1 MRKFPVVIA
10 STVAAPA
17 LVLTLAVT
25 AAPAPA
31 LATDAEVA
39 AAWDQAAS
47 SMFDSNDYHSYT
59 SASSAEAVPL
69 SDANVSATGP
79 VSYFNLYD
87 LGFVTPAKTQRP
99 WNDCWAFGSIAAAE
113 TSLLS
118 KGVSQAAA
126 DLSERALVNT
136 VYTGTGT
143 AQSVVPNT
151 AAGLAQVGEN
161 ANASYANTSSGF
173 DVGGRVTYALTLF
186 SAGLALVPESQAP
199 YQNNVGVYECE
210 VTLAST
216 GEKQTKY
223 LTQEQVDAYKEAN
236 PNDTV
241 TVKGWAGPY
250 EYVDEKSG
258 WEKKGYYDWG
268 SDDSIWTRS
277 SYTLSDANV
286 LPEPRIIEWKGETGT
301 FKGTDSRAVAA
312 IKSELY
318 AGHGVSA
325 GYHLDETNDVDH
337 PVTKYF
343 NRNAW
348 AHYTWEKNA
357 PNHRVCI
364 VGWDD
369 NYDASNFQNSA
380 GITPP
385 GNGAWIV
392 KQSSGAES
400 DGQEFPDRNAW
411 GIVNEDGEHTGYFY
425 LSYYDQSLSGL
436 VTFDFDLD
444 ATDTADTYA
453 DQYDFLTERD
463 AISVSSDVPL
473 SSANI
478 FEAQGDMTLEAVM
491 SATYRENTT
500 VTYQVYLLDDEATTP
515 TEAGHSTLAS
525 TTQATYAYG
534 GYHRT
539 ALAAADQV
547 RMRAGQRYAVVT
559 TQKCND
565 DGKWYQGV
573 ACNTDSF
580 AGKLNAGES
589 FTGTTAGTVSGVS
602 EATDWSDW
610 LKVKEGINGQITWS
624 VDNAPVKAFSRK
636 STWASTQE
644 LAALRQAVAD
654 AKAKLAAA
662 QVSADGTDVEAAK
675 TWVTQEEYDQAT
687 ADIAAAEALLA
698 QAGDDLSGMAET
710 GDVNE
715 AAAALANFNPQPGT
729 KQDKDDKGDK
739 DDDKKGDKGDKGDD
753 KKDDKGGEK
762 TDGSSTSDNADTSA
776 QTTKLAAK
784 KPKAG
789 TPSTGDATAAAP
801 AALLAASGM
810 GALLGAARR
819 HGHGRNRQD

>member
-1 MRKFPVVIA
+1 MKKIPAILA
-10 STVAAPA
+10 SAVAAPA
-17 LVLTLAVT
+17 LALTLAVA
-25 AAPAPA
+25 AAPATA
-31 LATDAEVA
+31 FATDSEVVA
-39 AAWDQAAS
+39 AWGQAAS
-47 SMFDSNDYHSYT
+47 NMLDSYDYRSYS
-59 SASSAEAVPL
+59 SASSADPVPL
-69 SDANVSATGP
+69 SNANVSTTGP
-79 VSYFNLYD
+79 VPYYNLYD
-87 LGFVTPAKTQRP
+87 LGLVTPAKTQAP
-99 WNDCWAFGSIAAAE
+99 WDDCWAFGSIAAAE

-161 ANASYANTSSGF
+161 ANASYANTSAGF
-173 DVGGRVTYALTLF
+173 DAGGRVTYALSLF
-186 SAGLALVPESQAP
+186 SAGLALVPELQAP
-199 YQNNVGVYECE
+199 YQNDAGIYVCE

-223 LTQEQVDAYKEAN
+223 FTQEQVDAYRAAN

-241 TVKGWAGPY
+241 TIKGWAGPY
-250 EYVDEKSG
+250 KYVDPKDG
-258 WEKKGYYDWG
+258 REKKGYYDWS

-277 SYTLSDANV
+277 TYALSDASV

-301 FKGTDSRAVAA
+301 FKGIDSRAVAA

-318 AGHGVSA
+318 AGRGVSA
-325 GYHLDETNDVDH
+325 GYYLDATNDVDH

-343 NRNAW
+343 NRNTW

-369 NYDASNFQNSA
+369 SYDASNFQNSA
-380 GITPP
+380 GTTPP

-392 KQSSGAES
+392 KQSAGAES

-411 GIVNEDGEHTGYFY
+411 GIVNENGEHTGYFY

-444 ATDTADTYA
+444 ATDAADSYA

-463 AISVSSDVPL
+463 ALSVSSDVPL

-491 SATYRENTT
+491 GATYRENTT
-500 VTYQVYLLDDEATTP
+500 VTYQVYLLDSEATTP
-515 TEAGHSTLAS
+515 TEAGHSTLAL

-539 ALAAADQV
+539 ALATADQV

-589 FTGTTAGTVSGVS
+589 FTGTTAGTDSGAS

-610 LKVKEGINGQITWS
+610 LKVKEGVTGTLPSWV

-636 STWASTQE
+636 STWAQAEE

-687 ADIAAAEALLA
+687 ADIAAAEALLS
-698 QAGDDLSGMAET
+698 QAGDDLSGMVEA
-710 GDVNE
+710 GDVSE
-715 AAAALANFNPQPGT
+715 AAAALANFDPQPGT
-729 KQDKDDKGDK
+729 KKSES
-739 DDDKKGDKGDKGDD
+739 GDD
-753 KKDDKGGEK
+753 GNEK
-762 TDGSSTSDNADTSA
+762 ANGSSAADNPDASGQNA
-776 QTTKLAAK
+776 KPAANK
-784 KPKAG
+784 HKAG
-789 TPSTGDATAAAP
+789 TPSTGDMSIAAP
-801 AALLAASGM
+801 AALLAASGA
-810 GALLGAARR
+810 GALLAAACRHHRR
-819 HGHGRNRQD
+819 RSQD

>member
-1 MRKFPVVIA
+1 MKKIPAILA
-10 STVAAPA
+10 SAVAAPA
-17 LVLTLAVT
+17 LALTLAVA
-25 AAPAPA
+25 AAPATA
-31 LATDAEVA
+31 FATDSEVVA
-39 AAWDQAAS
+39 AWGQAAS
-47 SMFDSNDYHSYT
+47 NMLDSYDYRSYS
-59 SASSAEAVPL
+59 SASSADPVPL
-69 SDANVSATGP
+69 SNANVSTTGP
-79 VSYFNLYD
+79 VPYHNLYD
-87 LGFVTPAKTQRP
+87 LGLVTPAKTQAP
-99 WNDCWAFGSIAAAE
+99 WDDCWAFGSIAAAE

-199 YQNNVGVYECE
+199 YQNNVGIYECE

-250 EYVDEKSG
+250 EYVDEKDG
-258 WEKKGYYDWG
+258 WEKKGYYDWS

-343 NRNAW
+343 NRNTW

-515 TEAGHSTLAS
+515 TQAGHSTLAC

-539 ALAAADQV
+539 ALAEADQV

-589 FTGTTAGTVSGVS
+589 FTGTTAGTVSGAS

-610 LKVKEGINGQITWS
+610 LKVKEGINGQVVWS

-687 ADIAAAEALLA
+687 ADIAAAEALLS
-698 QAGDDLSGMAET
+698 QAGDDLSGMVET
-710 GDVNE
+710 GDVSE
-715 AAAALANFNPQPGT
+715 AAAALANFDPQPGA
-729 KQDKDDKGDK
+729 
-739 DDDKKGDKGDKGDD
+739 KKSESGDD
-753 KKDDKGGEK
+753 GNEK
-762 TDGSSTSDNADTSA
+762 ANGSSAADNPVASGQNA
-776 QTTKLAAK
+776 KPAAK
-784 KPKAG
+784 HKAG
-789 TPSTGDATAAAP
+789 TPSTGDMRIAAP
-801 AALLAASGM
+801 AALLAASGA
-810 GALLGAARR
+810 GALLAAACRHHRR
-819 HGHGRNRQD
+819 RSQD

>member
-1 MRKFPVVIA
+1 MKKFPAIIA
-10 STVAAPA
+10 STVAASA
-17 LVLTLAVT
+17 LALTLAVT
-25 AAPAPA
+25 AAPALA
-31 LATDAEVA
+31 LATDAEVVT
-39 AAWDQAAS
+39 AWDQAVS
-47 SMFDSNDYHSYT
+47 NMLDSNDYYSYT
-59 SASSAEAVPL
+59 SASSAQAVPL
-69 SDANVSATGP
+69 SDANVSTTGP

-199 YQNNVGVYECE
+199 YQNNVGIYECE

-223 LTQEQVDAYKEAN
+223 FTQEQVDAYKAAN

-241 TVKGWAGPY
+241 TVTGWAGPY
-250 EYVDEKSG
+250 VYVDEKDG
-258 WEKKGYYDWG
+258 REKKGYYDWS
-268 SDDSIWTRS
+268 SDNSIWTRS

-286 LPEPRIIEWKGETGT
+286 LPETRIIEWKGETGT

-325 GYHLDETNDVDH
+325 GYHLDETNDADH

-343 NRNAW
+343 NRNTW

-380 GITPP
+380 GVTPP

-400 DGQEFPDRNAW
+400 DGQEFQDYNAW

-515 TEAGHSTLAS
+515 TEAGHSTLAC

-589 FTGTTAGTVSGVS
+589 FTGTTAGTASGAS

-610 LKVKEGINGQITWS
+610 LKVKEGVTGMLPSWV

-636 STWASTQE
+636 STWAQAQE

-698 QAGDDLSGMAET
+698 QAGDDLSGMVET
-710 GDVNE
+710 SDVSE
-715 AAAALANFNPQPGT
+715 AAAALANFDPQPGT
-729 KQDKDDKGDK
+729 KQ
-739 DDDKKGDKGDKGDD
+739 DKGDD
-753 KKDDKGGEK
+753 KKDDKGDGSDDKGGEK
-762 TDGSSTSDNADTSA
+762 TDDSSTSDNADASTH
-776 QTTKLAAK
+776 TAK
-784 KPKAG
+784 SSKAG
-789 TPSTGDATAAAP
+789 IPSTGDASAAAP
-801 AALLAASGM
+801 AALLAVSGA
-810 GALLGAARR
+810 GALLAAARR
-819 HGHGRNRQD
+819 RSRNRQD

>member
-1 MRKFPVVIA
+1 MKKIPAIIA
-10 STVAAPA
+10 SAVAAPA
-17 LVLTLAVT
+17 LTLTLAIA
-25 AAPAPA
+25 AAPVPA
-31 LATDAEVA
+31 FATDSEVVA
-39 AAWDQAAS
+39 AWSQAVT
-47 SMFDSNDYHSYT
+47 SMFDSYDYHSYS
-59 SASSAEAVPL
+59 SASSAVPVPL
-69 SDANVSATGP
+69 SNANVSATGP
-79 VSYFNLYD
+79 VSSYSLYD
-87 LGFVTPAKTQRP
+87 LGLVTPAKTQAP

-118 KGVSQAAA
+118 KGVSQVNA

-143 AQSVVPNT
+143 AQSVVPHT

-199 YQNNVGVYECE
+199 YQNNDGIYVCE

-223 LTQEQVDAYKEAN
+223 FTQEQVDAYKVAN

-241 TVKGWAGPY
+241 ALKSWAGPY
-250 EYVDEKSG
+250 TYIDEKDG
-258 WEKKGYYDWG
+258 HEKKGYYDWS

-277 SYTLSDANV
+277 SYTLSDASV

-301 FKGTDSRAVAA
+301 FKGIDSRAVAA
-312 IKSELY
+312 VKSELY
-318 AGHGVSA
+318 AGRGVSA

-343 NRNAW
+343 NRNTW

-380 GITPP
+380 GTTPP

-392 KQSSGAES
+392 KQSAGAEA
-400 DGQEFPDRNAW
+400 DGQGFPDRNAW
-411 GIVNEDGEHTGYFY
+411 GIVNENGEHTGYFY

-444 ATDTADTYA
+444 ATDAADSYA

-515 TEAGHSTLAS
+515 TEAGHSTLAC

-589 FTGTTAGTVSGVS
+589 FTGTTAGTASGAS

-610 LKVKEGINGQITWS
+610 LKVKEGINGQLSWS

-636 STWASTQE
+636 STWASAEE
-644 LAALRQAVAD
+644 LTALRQAVAD

-662 QVSADGTDVEAAK
+662 QVSADGTDVDPDK
-675 TWVTQEEYDQAT
+675 TWVTQEEYDQAV
-687 ADIAAAEALLA
+687 ASIAAAEALLA
-698 QAGDDLSGMAET
+698 QAGDNLSGMVESGEAS
-710 GDVNE
+710 E
-715 AAAALANFNPQPGT
+715 AAAALANFDPQPGT
-729 KQDKDDKGDK
+729 KQDK
-739 DDDKKGDKGDKGDD
+739 GDD
-753 KKDDKGGEK
+753 KKDEKADGEK
-762 TDGSSTSDNADTSA
+762 ADDSGAADNSGASDQNAKSA
-776 QTTKLAAK
+776 ANKH
-784 KPKAG
+784 KAG
-789 TPSTGDATAAAP
+789 TPSTGDMSIAVP
-801 AALLAASGM
+801 ASLLTVAGACALLAA
-810 GALLGAARR
+810 ACRHRR
-819 HGHGRNRQD
+819 RSQN

>member
-1 MRKFPVVIA
+1 MKKPLATITSILVI
-10 STVAAPA
+10 PA
-17 LVLTLAVT
+17 LTLSLAVT
-25 AAPAPA
+25 AAPKTA
-31 LATDAEVA
+31 LATDSDVVTAWGQA
-39 AAWDQAAS
+39 AA
-47 SMFDSNDYHSYT
+47 SMFDSYDYHSYS
-59 SASSAEAVPL
+59 SASSADPVPL
-69 SDANVSATGP
+69 SSANVSTTGP
-79 VSYFNLYD
+79 VSYYSLYD
-87 LGFVTPAKTQRP
+87 LGLVTPAKTQAP

-118 KGVSQAAA
+118 KGVSQANA

-199 YQNNVGVYECE
+199 YQNNDGIYVCE

-223 LTQEQVDAYKEAN
+223 FTQDEVDAYTAAN
-236 PNDTV
+236 PNDKV
-241 TVKGWAGPY
+241 VLKSWAGPY
-250 EYVDEKSG
+250 EYVDPNDG
-258 WEKKGYYDWG
+258 WEKKGYYDWS

-277 SYTLSDANV
+277 SYTLSDASV

-301 FKGTDSRAVAA
+301 FKGIDSRAVAA

-318 AGHGVSA
+318 AGRGVSA
-325 GYHLDETNDVDH
+325 GYYLDATNDVDH

-380 GITPP
+380 GVTPP

-400 DGQEFPDRNAW
+400 DGQEFPDCNAW

-444 ATDTADTYA
+444 ATDAADSYA

-500 VTYQVYLLDDEATTP
+500 VTYQVYLLDSEATTP
-515 TEAGHSTLAS
+515 TQAGHSTLAC

-589 FTGTTAGTVSGVS
+589 FTGTTAGTASGAS

-636 STWASTQE
+636 STWAQAEE

-662 QVSADGTDVEAAK
+662 QVSADGTDVDPAK
-675 TWVTQEEYDQAT
+675 TWVTQEEYGQVVASIT
-687 ADIAAAEALLA
+687 AAEALLA
-698 QAGDDLSGMAET
+698 QAGDDLSGAVDASE
-710 GDVNE
+710 VSE
-715 AAAALANFNPQPGT
+715 AAAALANFDPQPGT
-729 KQDKDDKGDK
+729 KQDGS
-739 DDDKKGDKGDKGDD
+739 
-753 KKDDKGGEK
+753 GEK
-762 TDGSSTSDNADTSA
+762 GNDEGEAAAANPVEPAAYTGSCS
-776 QTTKLAAK
+776 
-784 KPKAG
+784 G
-789 TPSTGDATAAAP
+789 TPSTGDMTPVAP
-801 AALLAASGM
+801 AALLAAFGLS
-810 GALLGAARR
+810 ALFAAVCRC
-819 HGHGRNRQD
+819 GRNRQD

>member
-1 MRKFPVVIA
+1 MRKFPAIIA
-10 STVAAPA
+10 SAVATPA
-17 LVLTLAVT
+17 LALAL

-31 LATDAEVA
+31 LATDAEVV
-39 AAWDQAAS
+39 AAWDQSVS

-79 VSYFNLYD
+79 VPYFNLYD
-87 LGFVTPAKTQRP
+87 LGFVTPAKTQAP

-118 KGVSQAAA
+118 KGVSQANA
-126 DLSERALVNT
+126 DLSERALVNM

-173 DVGGRVTYALTLF
+173 DVGGRVTYALSLF

-199 YQNNVGVYECE
+199 YQNNDGIYVCE
-210 VTLAST
+210 VTQAST

-223 LTQEQVDAYKEAN
+223 FTQEQVDACKEAN

-250 EYVDEKSG
+250 TYVDPKDG
-258 WEKKGYYDWG
+258 WEKKGYYDWS

-318 AGHGVSA
+318 AGRGVSA

-348 AHYTWEKNA
+348 AHYTWDKNA

-369 NYDASNFQNSA
+369 DYDANNFQNSA

-400 DGQEFPDRNAW
+400 DGQEFQDINAW
-411 GIVNEDGEHTGYFY
+411 GIINKDGEHTGYFY

-436 VTFDFDLD
+436 ATFDFDLD
-444 ATDTADTYA
+444 ATDAADAYA

-515 TEAGHSTLAS
+515 TEAGHSTLAC

-589 FTGTTAGTVSGVS
+589 FTGTTAGTASGAS

-636 STWASTQE
+636 STWASTEE
-644 LAALRQAVAD
+644 LAALRQALAD
-654 AKAKLAAA
+654 ARAKLAAV
-662 QVSADGTDVEAAK
+662 QISADGTDVEAAK
-675 TWVTQEEYDQAT
+675 TWVTQEEYDQAA
-687 ADIAAAEALLA
+687 ADIAVGEALLA
-698 QAGDDLSGMAET
+698 QAGDDLSGMVET
-710 GDVNE
+710 SDVSE
-715 AAAALANFNPQPGT
+715 AAASLANFDPRPGT
-729 KQDKDDKGDK
+729 KQDEGDGEKDDKGDA
-739 DDDKKGDKGDKGDD
+739 DKGDADKGDGPDDKGDD
-753 KKDDKGGEK
+753 K
-762 TDGSSTSDNADTSA
+762 TDSSPTSDNADASA
-776 QTTKLAAK
+776 QTVKPAAQK
-784 KPKAG
+784 SKVGA
-789 TPSTGDATAAAP
+789 PSTGDANAAAP
-801 AALLAASGM
+801 AALLAASGA
-810 GALLGAARR
+810 GALLAAARR
-819 HGHGRNRQD
+819 RARNRQD

>member
-1 MRKFPVVIA
+1 MKKLPAIIA
-10 STVAAPA
+10 STFAAPA
-17 LVLTLAVT
+17 LALTLAVT

-31 LATDAEVA
+31 LATDAEVIA
-39 AAWDQAAS
+39 TWGQAVS
-47 SMFDSNDYHSYT
+47 NMFDSYDYHSYS

-69 SDANVSATGP
+69 SDANVSTTGP

-199 YQNNVGVYECE
+199 YQNNVGIYECE

-223 LTQEQVDAYKEAN
+223 LTQEQVDAYKADN

-250 EYVDEKSG
+250 EYVDEKDG
-258 WEKKGYYDWG
+258 REKKGYYDWS

-325 GYHLDETNDVDH
+325 GYCLDETSDVDH

-380 GITPP
+380 GVTPP

-463 AISVSSDVPL
+463 AIVTSSDVPL

-515 TEAGHSTLAS
+515 TQAGHSTLVA

-589 FTGTTAGTVSGVS
+589 FTGTTVGSASGAT

-610 LKVKEGINGQITWS
+610 LKVKEGINGQITRS

-636 STWASTQE
+636 STWASTEE

-662 QVSADGTDVEAAK
+662 QISADGTDVDPAK
-675 TWVTQEEYDQAT
+675 TWVAQEEYDQAA
-687 ADIAAAEALLA
+687 ADIEAAEALLA
-698 QAGDDLSGMAET
+698 QAGDDLSGMVES
-710 GDVNE
+710 GD
-715 AAAALANFNPQPGT
+715 ASATAAALANFDPQPGT
-729 KQDKDDKGDK
+729 KQ
-739 DDDKKGDKGDKGDD
+739 DKGDD
-753 KKDDKGGEK
+753 KKDDKKDDKGDDKGDSSDDKGGEK
-762 TDGSSTSDNADTSA
+762 TDGDKTDGSSAGDDADAPA
-776 QTTKLAAK
+776 QTAKPAAK
-784 KPKAG
+784 KSKVG
-789 TPSTGDATAAAP
+789 TPSTGDATSAAP
-801 AALLAASGM
+801 AALLAASGA
-810 GALLGAARR
+810 GALLAARR
-819 HGHGRNRQD
+819 RARNRQG

>member
-1 MRKFPVVIA
+1 MKKFPAIIA
-10 STVAAPA
+10 STVAASA
-17 LVLTLAVT
+17 LALTLAVT
-25 AAPAPA
+25 AAPALA
-31 LATDAEVA
+31 LATDAEVVT
-39 AAWDQAAS
+39 AWDQAVS
-47 SMFDSNDYHSYT
+47 NMLDNNDYYSYT
-59 SASSAEAVPL
+59 SASSAQAVPL
-69 SDANVSATGP
+69 SDANVSTTGP
-79 VSYFNLYD
+79 VSYYNLYD

-118 KGVSQAAA
+118 KGASQAAA

-161 ANASYANTSSGF
+161 ANAAYANTSSGF
-173 DVGGRVTYALTLF
+173 DAGGRVAYALTLF
-186 SAGLALVPESQAP
+186 SAGLALVPEAQAP
-199 YQNNVGVYECE
+199 YQNNGGIYECE

-223 LTQEQVDAYKEAN
+223 FTQEQVDAYKAAN

-241 TVKGWAGPY
+241 TVTCWAGPY
-250 EYVDEKSG
+250 VYVDEKDG
-258 WEKKGYYDWG
+258 REKKGYYDWS
-268 SDDSIWTRS
+268 SDNSIWTRS

-325 GYHLDETNDVDH
+325 GYHLDETNDADH

-343 NRNAW
+343 NRNTW

-400 DGQEFPDRNAW
+400 DGQEFQDYNAW

-515 TEAGHSTLAS
+515 TEAGHSTLAC

-539 ALAAADQV
+539 ALAEADQV

-573 ACNTDSF
+573 ACNTGSF

-589 FTGTTAGTVSGVS
+589 FTGTTAGTVSGAS
-602 EATDWSDW
+602 EATVWSDW
-610 LKVKEGINGQITWS
+610 LKVKEGINKQTTWS

-636 STWASTQE
+636 STWASTEE
-644 LAALRQAVAD
+644 LAALRQAVAN

-662 QVSADGTDVEAAK
+662 QVSADGTDVDPAK

-687 ADIAAAEALLA
+687 ASIAAAEALLA
-698 QAGDDLSGMAET
+698 RAGDDLSGMVET
-710 GDVNE
+710 SDVSE
-715 AAAALANFNPQPGT
+715 AAAALANFDPQPGT
-729 KQDKDDKGDK
+729 KQ
-739 DDDKKGDKGDKGDD
+739 DKGDD
-753 KKDDKGGEK
+753 KKDDKGDGSDDKGGEK
-762 TDGSSTSDNADTSA
+762 TDDSSTSDNADASTH
-776 QTTKLAAK
+776 TAK
-784 KPKAG
+784 SSKAG
-789 TPSTGDATAAAP
+789 IPSTGDASAAAP
-801 AALLAASGM
+801 AALLAVSGA
-810 GALLGAARR
+810 GTLLAAARR
-819 HGHGRNRQD
+819 RSRNRQD